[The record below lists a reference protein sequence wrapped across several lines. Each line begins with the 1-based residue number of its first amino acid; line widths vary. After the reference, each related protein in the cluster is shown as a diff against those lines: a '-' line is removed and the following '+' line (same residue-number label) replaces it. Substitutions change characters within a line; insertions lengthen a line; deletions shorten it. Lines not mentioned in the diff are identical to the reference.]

1 VTETTIERVADDVKG
16 RVKGRVLRG
25 LALYRARGEEIVA
38 RPAGGYSVPSATHED
53 RTYRVCLVSGRCG
66 CEDSLRGRRTRSACL
81 HVYAA
86 TLAEAKG
93 RKA

>member
-1 VTETTIERVADDVKG
+1 VTETTIERVADD
-16 RVKGRVLRG
+16 VKGRVLRG

-66 CEDSLRGRRTRSACL
+66 CEDSLRGRRTRGACL

>member
-1 VTETTIERVADDVKG
+1 MTETTIGRVADD
-16 RVKGRVLRG
+16 VKGRVLRG

-38 RPAGGYSVPSATHED
+38 RPAGGYSVPSATRED

-66 CEDSLRGRRTRSACL
+66 CEDSLRRTRGACL